1 MPAQPRNGF
10 AMRFI
15 ALIVCLALA
24 APVTRLQ
31 AVAQERTDVELVFLA
46 DASGSIDDAEILFQ
60 RQGYA
65 AAITDPQILSVIRS
79 GAYGKI
85 ALTYVEWGSTESQ
98 EVVVP
103 WTVIGDEA
111 SAEAFAKRLMAEPR
125 RAFGRNAI
133 GNAIAFAQAL
143 IETNDVEGFR
153 KVIDLSADSV
163 SSWGGVLGGIPIEIA
178 RQNAIDAGIII
189 NGLAVLCRACSGRPV
204 SYDLEQ
210 AFAETIIGG
219 PGSFVVTADGR
230 DQFAEAVRRK
240 LILELAERGSGGP
253 RRENARNSKVLAAVE
268 D

>member
-1 MPAQPRNGF
+1 MHF
-10 AMRFI
+10 V
-15 ALIVCLALA
+15 ALTACLVLA
-24 APVTRLQ
+24 APVTFLQ
-31 AVAQERTDVELVFLA
+31 AVAQERTDVELVLLA

-65 AAITDPQILSVIRS
+65 DAITDPQILSVIRS

-111 SAEAFAKRLMAEPR
+111 SAKAFAKRLMAEPR

-153 KVIDLSADSV
+153 KVIDLSADSANN
-163 SSWGGVLGGIPIEIA
+163 WGGIPIEIA
-178 RQNAIDAGIII
+178 RQKAIDAGIII
-189 NGLAVLCRACSGRPV
+189 NGLYFA
-204 SYDLEQ
+204 YHIQ
-210 AFAETIIGG
+210 ALYAWQ
-219 PGSFVVTADGR
+219 FVVEKSDVWCFCLENIQALFTGKSVASCSR
-230 DQFAEAVRRK
+230 TSWLTFRRG
-240 LILELAERGSGGP
+240 E
-253 RRENARNSKVLAAVE
+253 
-268 D
+268 

>member
-1 MPAQPRNGF
+1 
-10 AMRFI
+10 MRFS
-15 ALIVCLALA
+15 ALIVGLVLATPIACVQA
-24 APVTRLQ
+24 A
-31 AVAQERTDVELVFLA
+31 AQERTDVELVLLA
-46 DASGSIDDAEILFQ
+46 DASGSIDDAEIVFQ

-65 AAITDPQILSVIRS
+65 ATITDPQILSVIRS

-85 ALTYVEWGSTESQ
+85 AITYVEWGSTESQ

-103 WTVIGDEA
+103 WSVIGDGA
-111 SAEAFAKRLMAEPR
+111 SAEAFAKRLMVEPR

-143 IETNDVEGFR
+143 IEMNDVEGFR
-153 KVIDLSADSV
+153 RVIDLSADSANN
-163 SSWGGVLGGIPIEIA
+163 WGGIPIEIA
-178 RQNAIDAGIII
+178 RQNAIDAGIVI

-204 SYDLEQ
+204 SYDLER

-230 DQFAEAVRRK
+230 DQFAAAVRRK
-240 LILELAERGSGGP
+240 LILELAARDPDGSHSEKAGNG
-253 RRENARNSKVLAAVE
+253 NVLAAVK

>member
-1 MPAQPRNGF
+1 
-10 AMRFI
+10 MRVI

-24 APVTRLQ
+24 TPVAFVQ
-31 AVAQERTDVELVFLA
+31 VAAQERTDVELVFLA
-46 DASGSIDDAEILFQ
+46 DASNSIDDAEILFQ

-65 AAITDPQILSVIRS
+65 TAITDPQILSVIRS

-85 ALTYVEWGSTESQ
+85 AITYVEWGSTESQ

-133 GNAIAFAQAL
+133 GNAIAFAQTL

-153 KVIDLSADSV
+153 KVIDLSADSANN
-163 SSWGGVLGGIPIEIA
+163 WGGIPIEIA

-189 NGLAVLCRACSGRPV
+189 NGLAVLCRTCSGRPV
-204 SYDLEQ
+204 SYDLER

-219 PGSFVVTADGR
+219 PGSFVITADGR
-230 DQFAEAVRRK
+230 DQFAAAVRRK
-240 LILELAERGSGGP
+240 LILELAGRDVDEP
-253 RRENARNSKVLAAVE
+253 DRENARSSDVLAAVK

>member
-1 MPAQPRNGF
+1 
-10 AMRFI
+10 MRFI
-15 ALIVCLALA
+15 AQIICLALA
-24 APVTRLQ
+24 TPATCMQV
-31 AVAQERTDVELVFLA
+31 AAQERTDVELVFLA
-46 DASGSIDDAEILFQ
+46 DASNSIDNAEILFQ

-65 AAITDPQILSVIRS
+65 DAITDPQILSVIRS

-103 WTVIGDEA
+103 WTVIDDKA

-143 IETNDVEGFR
+143 IETNEVEGFR
-153 KVIDLSADSV
+153 KVIDLSADSANN
-163 SSWGGVLGGIPIEIA
+163 WGGIPIQIA
-178 RQNAIDAGIII
+178 RQNAIDAGIVI

-204 SYDLEQ
+204 SYDLER

-219 PGSFVVTADGR
+219 PGSFVITADGR
-230 DQFAEAVRRK
+230 DQFAAAVRRK
-240 LILELAERGSGGP
+240 LILELVEGDSDGP
-253 RRENARNSKVLAAVE
+253 GRKNSRNGNMLAAVK